1 MKDCLGDVAGSGEGA
16 RGIIEGSTE
25 EKHCRWIVLG
35 EPETGSWGAWLVVGP
50 PLGRSLGRTWR
61 AGGYPPNT
69 LLSPQVVLWVEW

>member
-35 EPETGSWGAWLVVGP
+35 EPETGSWGAWKGEVIIMWGL
-50 PLGRSLGRTWR
+50 
-61 AGGYPPNT
+61 AG
-69 LLSPQVVLWVEW
+69 SARR